1 MPEDVRRARE
11 TTQVPE
17 RSFLERRRSVIATLA
32 RSLETIPH
40 ILVCREICAEGL
52 VEIKQQVEGVTYTE
66 ILLKAL
72 ALTVEQHAVFK
83 TALVGNELYQSSS
96 TNVGIVVDTGTE
108 VVIPVV
114 KEASRKSLAQLSE
127 EVRDLTRKAR
137 HRQLKI
143 GEVQGG
149 TVSISNLG
157 MYNVDAF
164 SAIINPPQAAILAVG
179 RIADR
184 VVPVNRQPG
193 SRPIMIVT
201 LSCDHRVTDGAKA
214 ATFLN
219 DVGEAFGEP
228 EKRLI

>member
-1 MPEDVRRARE
+1 VRGRSPGKPAQRRLIAQRKRWSDGSIRLNPEINIGVAMAIDGGAVAA
-11 TTQVPE
+11 
-17 RSFLERRRSVIATLA
+17 VIHKADRTKLG
-32 RSLETIPH
+32 
-40 ILVCREICAEGL
+40 EI
-52 VEIKQQVEGVTYTE
+52 
-66 ILLKAL
+66 
-72 ALTVEQHAVFK
+72 AV
-83 TALVGNELYQSSS
+83 Q
-96 TNVGIVVDTGTE
+96 
-108 VVIPVV
+108 
-114 KEASRKSLAQLSE
+114 R
-127 EVRDLTRKAR
+127 RDLTERAR
-137 HRQLKI
+137 AGRLRPSDI
-143 GEVQGG
+143 SGA
-149 TVSISNLG
+149 TFTISNLG